1 VIEELGSATH
11 VIFPIDAPPVDVA
24 SVRAASDDN
33 ERAVLLVDSQASFT
47 AEVDETSS
55 ARSGA
60 SLKLALNPARLHFFD
75 RESGEALAA
84 AKA

>member
-1 VIEELGSATH
+1 
-11 VIFPIDAPPVDVA
+11 
-24 SVRAASDDN
+24 
-33 ERAVLLVDSQASFT
+33 
-47 AEVDETSS
+47 VDETSS

-84 AKA
+84 AGS